1 MLSVIRLEAAWPL
14 GWNAFDGED
23 FAVADTVAGQIGCEL
38 RDDRYEFHYNDK
50 ILSSDEDLTF
60 AVMLA
65 KAELFVIAGHCRLAA
80 DHLED
85 VAYAGGSND

>member
-14 GWNAFDGED
+14 GWTLVDED
-23 FAVADTVAGQIGCEL
+23 FAIADTVAGQIGCEL
-38 RDDRYEFHYNDK
+38 RDDGYEFHYNDK

-65 KAELFVIAGHCRLAA
+65 KTELFLLAGRCRLAA
-80 DHLED
+80 DHLKD